1 MQLAFGTRDTSSIK
15 CPLTEKLGFVIFN
28 TDMFTALK
36 QTSNQKGFTLIE
48 LLVVIGILGIL
59 ATALV
64 TTIDPFEQLKKAQD
78 ANVKNALVEYVEANL
93 RYYTTHNNLPWG
105 SSVAGK
111 HACPGATDTGFAL
124 AGTDNNLSNTVVG
137 TGLAG
142 CIDTLIDDG
151 ELKSQFSNATG
162 ITKEIISGGSSN
174 TVTAC
179 YKPQSKSQQRDTN
192 TQYGANGAVTTTCK
206 SMPSG
211 VNDCYWCTEL

>member
-1 MQLAFGTRDTSSIK
+1 M
-15 CPLTEKLGFVIFN
+15 TEKLGFVILN

-36 QTSNQKGFTLIE
+36 QISNQKGFTLIE

-105 SSVAGK
+105 TTAASTHV
-111 HACPGATDTGFAL
+111 CPGDASAGFAL
-124 AGTDNNLSNTVVG
+124 TGTDNNLSNASAG

-162 ITKEIISGGSSN
+162 ITKEIIGGGNSN

-179 YKPQSKSQQRDTN
+179 YKPQSKSQQRDVN
-192 TQYGANGAVTTTCK
+192 TIYSANGTATTACK
-206 SMPSG
+206 SQAGGS
-211 VNDCYWCTEL
+211 NDCFWCTQL